1 MQTTRNKR
9 KLHKLAVSLI
19 AVFCL
24 PMFSNDVLASGG
36 ERMETVSFNEF
47 LPMDCA
53 LFLETDVNYAISID
67 YYRYGIY
74 GDFIENAEDGV
85 NIYYELSEAVT
96 GNKMPSP
103 DFFLD
108 DSMMNEHISNVSPDL
123 TLMATK
129 LYDNPAGD
137 LGTERLYK
145 NGNKLDE
152 QKLIE
157 SHNLVGYSFQRVTG
171 SEAYEAIPEQKIKE
185 AEKIIEAVWNRPGG
199 NKWNNVYCSFDEF
212 GELFAIS
219 EEDSSGI
226 RIYQTNDWNVLY
238 SIPINHVDTDYPI
251 EISQIKG
258 DAENGWLVYSCG
270 ANTYRMTYPDGT
282 SEKIGEFMYCT
293 TYSPDGKYRA
303 YCTGNSAL
311 YEMWEILPEEKQNKY
326 NSLRA
331 RWDAIPPGWY
341 VEELETGNTVYIPT
355 EPDIQDWR
363 KVIYGGRCVWLN
375 KDNLL
380 DMLNMQTRIKGVE

>member
-1 MQTTRNKR
+1 MQVKRNRR
-9 KLHKLAVSLI
+9 KLYKLAVPLI
-19 AVFCL
+19 ALSCL
-24 PMFSNDVLASGG
+24 PMFSCDVSASGG
-36 ERMETVSFNEF
+36 ERTETVSFHEF
-47 LPMDCA
+47 LPMDYA
-53 LFLETDVNYAISID
+53 LFLETNVNYVISTE

-74 GDFIENAEDGV
+74 GDIIENVEEGV
-85 NIYYELSEAVT
+85 NLYYELSEAMT

-103 DFFLD
+103 EIFLS

-123 TLMATK
+123 TLIATK

-145 NGNKLDE
+145 NGNKLGE
-152 QKLIE
+152 RELIE
-157 SHNLVGYSFQRVTG
+157 YRNLVGYSFERVIG
-171 SEAYEAIPEQKIKE
+171 SEAYEVIPEQKIKE
-185 AEKIIEAVWNRPGG
+185 TEKIIGEVWGRQVIGDKYNL
-199 NKWNNVYCSFDEF
+199 YCSFDEY

-238 SIPINHVDTDYPI
+238 SIPINHIDTDYPI
-251 EISQIKG
+251 EISQIEG
-258 DAENGWLVYSCG
+258 DAEKGWLVYSCG
-270 ANTYRMTYPDGT
+270 ANTYRMTYPDGI
-282 SEKIGEFMYCT
+282 SEKIGEFMYST

-311 YEMWEILPEEKQNKY
+311 YDMEYGLPEEQRNKY

-355 EPDIQDWR
+355 EPDIEDWR
-363 KVIYGGRCVWLN
+363 KVIYGGRCVWL
-375 KDNLL
+375 KRDKLL
-380 DMLNMQTRIKGVE
+380 DTLDMQT

>member
-1 MQTTRNKR
+1 
-9 KLHKLAVSLI
+9 
-19 AVFCL
+19 
-24 PMFSNDVLASGG
+24 
-36 ERMETVSFNEF
+36 METVSFNEF
-47 LPMDCA
+47 LPMDYA
-53 LFLETDVNYAISID
+53 LFLETNVNYAISTD
-67 YYRYGIY
+67 YCRYGIY
-74 GDFIENAEDGV
+74 GDFIEDMEDGV
-85 NIYYELSEAVT
+85 TIYYKLIEEVT

-103 DFFLD
+103 EFFLS

-123 TLMATK
+123 ILMATK
-129 LYDNPAGD
+129 QYNNPAGD

-157 SHNLVGYSFQRVTG
+157 SQNLVGYSFQRVAG
-171 SEAYEAIPEQKIKE
+171 SEAYEVIPEQKIKE
-185 AEKIIEAVWNRPGG
+185 AEKIIEEVWDRQGVG
-199 NKWNNVYCSFDEF
+199 EKENVYCSFDGY

-238 SIPINHVDTDYPI
+238 SIPIDHVDTDYPI
-251 EISQIKG
+251 EISQIAG
-258 DAENGWLVYSCG
+258 DAEKGWLVYSCG

-341 VEELETGNTVYIPT
+341 VEELETGNIVYIPT

-363 KVIYGGRCVWLN
+363 KIIYGGQCVWLN

-380 DMLNMQTRIKGVE
+380 DMLDIQTRFKDVE

>member
-1 MQTTRNKR
+1 
-9 KLHKLAVSLI
+9 
-19 AVFCL
+19 
-24 PMFSNDVLASGG
+24 
-36 ERMETVSFNEF
+36 METVSFNEF
-47 LPMDCA
+47 LPMDYA
-53 LFLETDVNYAISID
+53 LFLETNVTYAISTE

-74 GDFIENAEDGV
+74 GDFIENVEEGV
-85 NIYYELSEAVT
+85 NIFYELSEAVT

-103 DFFLD
+103 EFFLY

-123 TLMATK
+123 ILVATK

-152 QKLIE
+152 QELIE
-157 SHNLVGYSFQRVTG
+157 SMNLMGYSFERVTG
-171 SEAYEAIPEQKIKE
+171 SEAYAVIPEQKIKE
-185 AEKIIEAVWNRPGG
+185 TEKIIGEVWNRPGG
-199 NKWNNVYCSFDEF
+199 NKWNNVYCSFDEY

-219 EEDSSGI
+219 EKDSSGI
-226 RIYQTNDWNVLY
+226 RIYQTDGWNVLY
-238 SIPINHVDTDYPI
+238 SIPVDHVDTDYPI
-251 EISQIKG
+251 EISQIEG
-258 DAENGWLVYSCG
+258 DAEKGWLVYSCG
-270 ANTYRMTYPDGT
+270 VNTYRMTYPDGI

-311 YEMWEILPEEKQNKY
+311 YNMEYGLPEEKRNKY

-355 EPDIQDWR
+355 EPDIEDWR
-363 KVIYGGRCVWLN
+363 KIIYGGRCVWLK

-380 DMLNMQTRIKGVE
+380 DMLDIQTRFKDVE